1 MDMSVTH
8 EPALDDQQYL
18 RYLLRLLPDE
28 QTERVEEASI
38 VDNEVALRLRA
49 VECDLVD
56 GYVRGTLDRDTM
68 QRFESYYLSSPLR
81 RERVRFAGDFL
92 RAIDGAAAPV
102 GVEREQPVLR
112 RRHLMTIA
120 AAAVLAFGMLL
131 LGEFRLGIGRSGIR
145 TDTRT
150 AATAPAAGPSHDGAP
165 VAAPAAPVPPLT
177 ADRSAK
183 DAPGGTIAL
192 VLLAQTRAIG
202 SIPALTVPARAA
214 RVTFELRLE
223 SRDYS
228 RYQAGLRDPR
238 TNETIWRSGWIAA
251 TSAAG
256 RPSIDVSVPAALL
269 KAQHYSL
276 DLTGRGTTGATHVVG
291 SYAFR
296 VTPP

>member
-38 VDNEVALRLRA
+38 VDDEVALRLRA

-68 QRFESYYLSSPLR
+68 QRFESHYLSSPLR
-81 RERVRFAGDFL
+81 RERVRFAADFL
-92 RAIDGAAAPV
+92 RAIDGAGAPV
-102 GVEREQPVLR
+102 RVEREQPVMR

-131 LGEFRLGIGRSGIR
+131 LGGFRLGIGRSAIR
-145 TDTRT
+145 GDTRT
-150 AATAPAAGPSHDGAP
+150 AVNVPAAGPSHD
-165 VAAPAAPVPPLT
+165 AAPVPVPAAPGPLT

-192 VLLAQTRAIG
+192 VLLPQTRAIG

-223 SRDYS
+223 SPDYS
-228 RYQAGLRDPR
+228 RYRAGLRDPR
-238 TNETIWRSGWIAA
+238 TNATIWRSGWIAA
-251 TSAAG
+251 SSLAG
-256 RPSIDVSVPAALL
+256 RPSIEVSVPAALL

-276 DLTGRGTTGATHVVG
+276 DLTGRATTGATHVVG
-291 SYAFR
+291 SYAFH